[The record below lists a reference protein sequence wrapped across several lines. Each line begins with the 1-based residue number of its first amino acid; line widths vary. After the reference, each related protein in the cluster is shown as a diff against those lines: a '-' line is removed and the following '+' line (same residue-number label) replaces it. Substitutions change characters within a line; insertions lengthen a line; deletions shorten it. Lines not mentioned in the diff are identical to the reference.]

1 MIATGLVDVVNWLI
15 QTFLY
20 PLFKPNLPFLS
31 YNSYVGVLNSIKTS
45 EIYTFSVLNNF
56 FPVALLLTL
65 LGVILSGEITLFL
78 IKGVMFLINL
88 VRGSG
93 A

>member
-1 MIATGLVDVVNWLI
+1 MIADNLVDVANWLI
-15 QTFLY
+15 QTLIY
-20 PLFKPNLPFLS
+20 PLFPQNLPFLS
-31 YNSYVGVLNSIKTS
+31 YNTYVGVLNSIKTN
-45 EIYTFSVLNNF
+45 EIYIFSVLNKF
-56 FPVALLLTL
+56 FPVSLLLIFII
-65 LGVILSGEITLFL
+65 VIISGEITLFL